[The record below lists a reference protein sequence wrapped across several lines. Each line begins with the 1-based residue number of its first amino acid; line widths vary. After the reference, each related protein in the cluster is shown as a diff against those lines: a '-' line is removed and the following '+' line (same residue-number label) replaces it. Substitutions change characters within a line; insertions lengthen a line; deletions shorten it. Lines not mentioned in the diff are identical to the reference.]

1 MRSFS
6 AWLPCVGYAA
16 MAVSGA
22 AFAERARGTIFVM
35 HGSALQASSALSRTL
50 LGIAAAFILAR
61 LTVRASRVLVARTQ
75 WARRLHAALRGV
87 WLGKS
92 GLELALVS
100 GLAALSEELFFRA
113 ALGPAIGFVASS
125 ALFGIAHLASRESSL
140 PWVLAAFGMGLMF
153 SALYV
158 LSGTLLA
165 PIFAHWLINYENM
178 QYICHYD
185 PTPLDIDRISVRSG
199 YSSDR

>member
-22 AFAERARGTIFVM
+22 AFADRARGTIFVTPGM
-35 HGSALQASSALSRTL
+35 ALQASTAVPRAL
-50 LGIAAAFILAR
+50 LGLAAAFLVAR
-61 LTVRASRVLVARTQ
+61 LTVRASRVLVARTR

-125 ALFGIAHLASRESSL
+125 ALFGAAHVASRESSL
-140 PWVLAAFGMGLMF
+140 PWVLWAFGMGLLF
-153 SALYV
+153 STLYV
-158 LSGTLLA
+158 VSGTLLA

-178 QYICHYD
+178 QYICNYD

>member
-22 AFAERARGTIFVM
+22 AFAERACGTIFVM
-35 HGSALQASSALSRTL
+35 PGTALQASTALPRTL
-50 LGIAAAFILAR
+50 LGIAGAFVLAR
-61 LTVRASRVLVARTQ
+61 LTVRASRVLVARTR

-92 GLELALVS
+92 RLELALVS

-113 ALGPAIGFVASS
+113 GLGPAIGFVASS
-125 ALFGIAHLASRESSL
+125 ALFGVAHLASRDSSL
-140 PWVLAAFGMGLMF
+140 PWVLAAFGMGLLF

-158 LSGTLLA
+158 LSGSLLA

-178 QYICHYD
+178 QYICSYD
-185 PTPLDIDRISVRSG
+185 PTPLDIDQISVRSG

>member
-1 MRSFS
+1 MRLFS

-22 AFAERARGTIFVM
+22 AFAEPARGTILVM
-35 HGSALQASSALSRTL
+35 PGAELQASTALQRAL
-50 LGIAAAFILAR
+50 LGIAAAFIVAR
-61 LTVRASRVLVARTQ
+61 LTVLASRVLVARTR

-113 ALGPAIGFVASS
+113 ALGPAIGFVTSS
-125 ALFGIAHLASRESSL
+125 ALFGVAHLASRDSSL
-140 PWVLAAFGMGLMF
+140 PWALWAFGMGLLF

-178 QYICHYD
+178 QYICNYD
-185 PTPLDIDRISVRSG
+185 PTPLDIDRISIRSG